1 MGGAQMGEAHVI
13 FRDGTT
19 GNPAVLR
26 ALWEIE
32 NMREKVTVVRT
43 ASSPGY
49 RIEIA
54 GRPAADDFLSF
65 AQRIFLLQHREEVE
79 KLLAY
84 EADDSH
90 LTGIPVLG

>member
-1 MGGAQMGEAHVI
+1 MSDAHVI

-19 GNPAVLR
+19 GNPAVLK

-32 NMREKVTVVRT
+32 NMQEKVTFVRT
-43 ASSPGY
+43 ELPPGY
-49 RIEIA
+49 RIEVA
-54 GRPAADDFLSF
+54 GRPAPEDFLSF
-65 AQRIFLLQHREEVE
+65 AQRVFLLQHREEVK

-90 LTGIPVLG
+90 LTGIPALG

>member
-1 MGGAQMGEAHVI
+1 MSDAHVI

-19 GNPAVLR
+19 GNPAVLK

-32 NMREKVTVVRT
+32 NRQEGVTFVCT
-43 ASSPGY
+43 ETSPGY
-49 RIEIA
+49 RIEM
-54 GRPAADDFLSF
+54 GGHPAPEDFLSF
-65 AQRIFLLQHREEVE
+65 AQRIFLLQHREEVQ

-90 LTGIPVLG
+90 LTGDSVVS

>member
-1 MGGAQMGEAHVI
+1 MI

-19 GNPAVLR
+19 GNPAVLQ

-32 NMREKVTVVRT
+32 NMREKVTFVRT

-65 AQRIFLLQHREEVE
+65 AQRIFLLQHREEVR